1 MNIEKNT
8 YNHKRLTNDRL
19 EQIKNE
25 WRGYSDE
32 SERGAVAT

>member
-1 MNIEKNT
+1 MVELNRFFAGAI
-8 YNHKRLTNDRL
+8 